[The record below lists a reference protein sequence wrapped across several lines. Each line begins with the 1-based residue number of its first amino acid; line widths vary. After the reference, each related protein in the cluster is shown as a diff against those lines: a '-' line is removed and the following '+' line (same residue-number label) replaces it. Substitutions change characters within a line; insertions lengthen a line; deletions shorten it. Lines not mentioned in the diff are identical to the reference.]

1 MTVDIFY
8 DYVCPY
14 VYRAGRLIADLEALD
29 DDLDVRWRYFPL
41 AQINN
46 KKQDWYVWEQPT
58 VDSGWAS
65 KRSAGSLRA
74 FWGAEAA
81 RRQGEQQFRRFHL
94 ALLKAVHEEAL
105 SLDEDETVRTAA
117 RIAEVDLE
125 QWQRDYQN
133 PGLLERVREDYGAAR
148 ERKIFGT
155 PTFVF
160 PGAEPAYLK
169 LTDVVPADDIED
181 YWSTFVHAV
190 AERPLF
196 LEIKRPH

>member
-14 VYRAGRLIADLEALD
+14 VYRAGRLIADLEAND
-29 DDLDVRWRYFPL
+29 VDLDVRWRYFPL

-46 KKQDWYVWEQPT
+46 KRDGWYIWEQPT
-58 VDSGWAS
+58 EDSDWAD
-65 KRSAGSLRA
+65 KRSAAGLRG

-81 RRQGEQQFRRFHL
+81 RRQGEEQFRRFHL

-105 SLDEDETVRTAA
+105 SLNEDETVRTVAK
-117 RIAEVDLE
+117 IAELDLE
-125 QWQRDYQN
+125 QWERDYQN
-133 PGLLERVREDYGAAR
+133 IDLLERVREDYEAAR
-148 ERKIFGT
+148 EREIFGT

-160 PGAEPAYLK
+160 PDAEPAYLK
-169 LTDVVPADDIED
+169 LTDVVPAEEIEN
-181 YWSTFVHAV
+181 YWRTFVHTV

-196 LEIKRPH
+196 REIKRPH